1 MSIVEEIES
10 RFLPRF
16 KEAVAAL
23 EAEFPHVKLNTW
35 SGPVGSL
42 TEYQGHN
49 MGIDCLL
56 PDAPED
62 QPDNIALSIG
72 MMHLT
77 TTPKLCNADV
87 CWGAPNAVL
96 EMDLLKEPVPYSPAA
111 VRSVDEQLPELI
123 EALRV
128 ALRRGHP
135 LDSSQ

>member
-10 RFLPRF
+10 RFLPHL
-16 KEAVAAL
+16 KEALVTL
-23 EAEFPHVKLNTW
+23 QREFPTFKFNTW

-42 TEYQGHN
+42 TEYQGHDI
-49 MGIDCLL
+49 GIDCLL
-56 PDAPED
+56 PDAPKDE
-62 QPDNIALSIG
+62 PDNIALSIG
-72 MMHLT
+72 LMHLT
-77 TTPKLCNADV
+77 TTPKLCNANV

-111 VRSVDEQLPELI
+111 VCSVEDQLPELI

-135 LDSSQ
+135 QDLSL